1 MLLVKV
7 KTPHGAITLQPLPPV
22 ATFQMQEHV
31 KLSHLQLHAL
41 AETKMVAHTI
51 MAVDGIQLL
60 MVVRKLIVNHQPIVL
75 LIIENST
82 VMHKC
87 VKKTLLE
94 FANLLQLSS
103 LIVKVAIVY
112 RTT

>member
-7 KTPHGAITLQPLPPV
+7 KTPHGAVTLQPLPPD

-31 KLSHLQLHAL
+31 NLSHPQLHAL
-41 AETKMVAHTI
+41 TEIKMVAQDYG
-51 MAVDGIQLL
+51 AVAGIQLL

-87 VKKTLLE
+87 VKKTLLV
-94 FANLLQLSS
+94 FANLLQLIS
-103 LIVKVAIVY
+103 LIVKIAIVY
-112 RTT
+112 RTS